1 MQKGNAL
8 LIVLLLVLAVGAGG
22 YYLYTKGGFKMPDV
36 QTGSNYTLSTMNPT
50 SSSGPSEN
58 VSTTGS
64 ITLSVT
70 SPVSGAT
77 LSSGNITVKG
87 KTLPNAEVFINDQS
101 TKADTEGNF
110 SLNLTLD
117 EGENNLVVTANDAE
131 GNVAEQ
137 NLSVNIQTF

>member
-22 YYLYTKGGFKMPDV
+22 YYLYTKGGFKMPGV

-77 LSSGNITVKG
+77 LSSGNVTVKG

>member
-1 MQKGNAL
+1 
-8 LIVLLLVLAVGAGG
+8 
-22 YYLYTKGGFKMPDV
+22 MPGV

-77 LSSGNITVKG
+77 LSSGNVTVKG